1 MKVATMAEGG
11 GRMNFDTLN
20 ARTRNSHPPMK
31 MTPART
37 GSPLSVT
44 FSQNSERFLGAGGLL
59 SLLIGMAASAVM
71 FFMLRIH

>member
-1 MKVATMAEGG
+1 
-11 GRMNFDTLN
+11 
-20 ARTRNSHPPMK
+20 MK